1 MKHLVPPEQP
11 SESIL
16 VGCLLAASGGL
27 QDAYTYNVRDQVFA
41 NAQTGN
47 MVLVGQS
54 LALGQW
60 AVAAEHLIPV
70 VAFATG
76 VFAAEAVRN
85 RFHSHSLAFHWR
97 QAVVLLEAVILLLV
111 AFLPSQLNLLA
122 NVLVSFVCAMQ
133 VESFRKIRGNTY
145 ATTMCTGNLRSA
157 TELLFRCCRSG
168 GRCEREQCLQYY
180 GIILFFACGA
190 ALGALFCR
198 SLGER
203 AVLLACLLLA
213 AAFLLMFRN
222 GETRG
227 RGRGKA

>member
-70 VAFATG
+70 VACATG
-76 VFAAEAVRN
+76 F
-85 RFHSHSLAFHWR
+85 
-97 QAVVLLEAVILLLV
+97 
-111 AFLPSQLNLLA
+111 
-122 NVLVSFVCAMQ
+122 
-133 VESFRKIRGNTY
+133 T
-145 ATTMCTGNLRSA
+145 ATAWPFT
-157 TELLFRCCRSG
+157 G
-168 GRCEREQCLQYY
+168 GRLWCFWRL
-180 GIILFFACGA
+180 
-190 ALGALFCR
+190 
-198 SLGER
+198 
-203 AVLLACLLLA
+203 
-213 AAFLLMFRN
+213 
-222 GETRG
+222 
-227 RGRGKA
+227 

>member
-70 VAFATG
+70 VAF
-76 VFAAEAVRN
+76 
-85 RFHSHSLAFHWR
+85 
-97 QAVVLLEAVILLLV
+97 
-111 AFLPSQLNLLA
+111 LPSQLNLLA

-133 VESFRKIRGNTY
+133 VESFRKIEGNAY
-145 ATTMCTGNLRSA
+145 ATTMCIGNLRSGMEYLYRWHVTRDRA
-157 TELLFRCCRSG
+157 HLHRAKV
-168 GRCEREQCLQYY
+168 YY
-180 GIILFFACGA
+180 LVILVFVLGA
-190 ALGALFCR
+190 ALGGVTCR
-198 SLGER
+198 SLGR
-203 AVLLACLLLA
+203 LSILICCPLLLSA
-213 AAFLLMFRN
+213 VAVMAWTKRSA
-222 GETRG
+222 EH
-227 RGRGKA
+227 GKKK

>member
-122 NVLVSFVCAMQ
+122 NVLVSFVCAPCRWRAFGRLRRAMPTPRPCASGTSA
-133 VESFRKIRGNTY
+133 VGWSIHTARHV
-145 ATTMCTGNLRSA
+145 TGTGRPSA
-157 TELLFRCCRSG
+157 PGRRC
-168 GRCEREQCLQYY
+168 
-180 GIILFFACGA
+180 
-190 ALGALFCR
+190 
-198 SLGER
+198 
-203 AVLLACLLLA
+203 
-213 AAFLLMFRN
+213 MPW
-222 GETRG
+222 
-227 RGRGKA
+227 

>member
-1 MKHLVPPEQP
+1 MEDKHTVQM
-11 SESIL
+11 SERFRT
-16 VGCLLAASGGL
+16 GALLAIAGGFL
-27 QDAYTYNVRDQVFA
+27 DAYTYVTRGGVFA
-41 NAQTGN
+41 NAETGN
-47 MVLVGQS
+47 IVLLGVRSIAGDWS
-54 LALGQW
+54 GALHCLLPILAFAMG
-60 AVAAEHLIPV
+60 VIAAELIKRKFKQAHV
-70 VAFATG
+70 V
-76 VFAAEAVRN
+76 
-85 RFHSHSLAFHWR
+85 HWR
-97 QAVVLLEAVILLLV
+97 QITLGIEMAVLMVV
-111 AFLPSQLNLLA
+111 AFLPERWNAVA
-122 NVLVSFVCAMQ
+122 NMAVAFVCAMQ
-133 VESFRKIRGNTY
+133 VESFRKMRGS
-145 ATTMCTGNLRSA
+145 AFVTTMCTGNLRSA